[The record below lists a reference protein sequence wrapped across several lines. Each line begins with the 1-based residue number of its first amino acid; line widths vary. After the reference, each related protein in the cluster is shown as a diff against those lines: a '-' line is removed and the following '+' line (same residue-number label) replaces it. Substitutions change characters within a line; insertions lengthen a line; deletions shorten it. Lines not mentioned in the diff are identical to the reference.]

1 MAQFKVYRSSAGSGK
16 TYTLTKEFLKLA
28 LAAPA
33 NGDFFK
39 GDYYRHIL
47 AITFT
52 KDAAKEM
59 KERIISALRQ
69 ISELPEGASTAFL
82 DELTTEIAHEYPA
95 DAWTADKVRSRAAAT
110 FTHMLHH
117 YSDLSVSTIDSF
129 NNRVVQ
135 SFTKDL
141 DLPYNYEI
149 ELEADELLEA
159 AVNRLLE
166 RVGTH
171 GDATLTRL
179 MQEFTRQETE
189 DGRRW
194 RTDKALMEFGT
205 HLFREDSRLM
215 VELLSQIPPERFSDI
230 RQQLYD
236 FCQDIENQVVK
247 LGKEALSLI
256 AQHQISDESLAG
268 GSRGIV
274 SYFRKLAA
282 KEFSAFVDGASDT
295 VYNNVRDGK
304 WTSGKAKTYDK
315 QAIENIAGDLTRIFY
330 DIDNLRDNHLT
341 TYTESKLALRS
352 IYQLAVLGELR
363 REVDMLMLERNK
375 VHISEFN
382 YRINRIIESEPVPY
396 LYERMGERYHHLLI
410 DEFQDTS
417 QMQWHNLIPLIT
429 NALSGQ
435 YTNMVV
441 GDAKQSIYRWRSGNA
456 ELMVQLPDVPTAL
469 PGSPI
474 AEEIGV
480 FRQYYQPY
488 HLEYNFRSVV
498 SIVNFNNELFQW
510 TMEKFSNEYPNLPR
524 YYEKGKQQPR
534 KMATGHVE
542 LQLLGEDHKIKAAAY
557 ADKTFQ
563 SCQEIINQAIA
574 DGFRPGEIA
583 IICRTNRAAVSL
595 AGRLVEA
602 GYRVVSPESL
612 LISNS
617 ARVRFIVGFMQIMV
631 QPLNPIVKSEVLY
644 FLYKHLQIDGVNGDY
659 SGETH
664 REVAENAKKPR
675 VSEFLQFIRDR
686 FGKRLI
692 FRALQYLSLYEIGE
706 ELIRIFELND
716 DPSEQI
722 FLQRLLDEL
731 LAFSQNRSN
740 NLADFVEYWG
750 KKADKI
756 SVSMPP
762 SGDDAIRLM
771 TIHSAKGLQF
781 PIVIVP
787 FADWKLTTDSKS
799 HIWVPWR
806 NEQLAPELPALW
818 VPATQK
824 LEQTSFADYF
834 LLEKQA
840 ILTDALNV
848 LYVALTRP
856 ENRLY
861 IIGKAQKSGDNPTNI
876 SALLLAFAEHMEA
889 KKIAASA
896 SMRYLF
902 AEEESPVL
910 RKVTAPDVQAYAMAA
925 FLSTESRDK
934 LRMRRG
940 DKGEGDNRI
949 DIQALYDAR
958 KQGLLLH
965 YAFEKVRYA
974 EDVPLAAAA
983 LLHEGLITAQEKT
996 VLQEKMTQLLALP
1009 EIAPLFAALPGRVV
1023 LNEKELIAKKEGERD
1038 SKTLRPDRLVID
1050 PQLITIIDYKTGIEL
1065 QQKHAE
1071 QIRGY
1076 ARLIAQIPVYAN
1088 RPVRALLLYTE
1099 EEKVVVAL

>member
-33 NGDFFK
+33 NGEFFR

-69 ISELPEGASTAFL
+69 ISELPEGTSSAFL
-82 DELTTEIAHEYPA
+82 DELTAEISAEYPA
-95 DAWTADKVRSRAAAT
+95 GNWTVEKVHSRATAT

-179 MQEFTRQETE
+179 MQGFTRQETE
-189 DGRRW
+189 GGRRW
-194 RTDKALMEFGT
+194 HADKVLIEFGE
-205 HLFREDSRLM
+205 HLFKEDSRLI
-215 VELLSQIPPERFSDI
+215 VELLSQIPLERFSHMHN
-230 RQQLYD
+230 QLHI
-236 FCQDIENQVVK
+236 FCQNIENQLFE
-247 LGKEALSLI
+247 LGKKAISLI
-256 AQHQISDESLAG
+256 KQHQIGDEALAG
-268 GSRGIV
+268 GSRGIL
-274 SYFRKLAA
+274 SYFRKLSE
-282 KEFSAFVDGASDT
+282 KDFTAFINGASDT
-295 VYNNVRDGK
+295 TRNNVRTGK
-304 WTSGKAKTYDK
+304 WTSTKAKAYDK
-315 QAIENIAGDLTRIFY
+315 QAIENIADDLTWIFY
-330 DIDNLRDNHLT
+330 EIDHLRDQHLMA
-341 TYTESKLALRS
+341 YNESKLALRC

-441 GDAKQSIYRWRSGNA
+441 GDAKQSIYRWRGGNA
-456 ELMVQLPDVPTAL
+456 ELMVQLPDVPTVL
-469 PGSPI
+469 PDSPI

-488 HLEYNFRSVV
+488 HLEYNFRSVF
-498 SIVNFNNELFQW
+498 SIVNFNNELFDW
-510 TMEKFSNEYPNLPR
+510 TIEKFSAEYPNLPR
-524 YYEKGKQQPR
+524 YYEKGRQQPR
-534 KMATGHVE
+534 KKETGHVE
-542 LQLLGEDHKIKAAAY
+542 LLLLGEDHKIKAAAY

-563 SCQEIINQAIA
+563 TCQEIINRAVA

-583 IICRTNRAAVSL
+583 IICRTNRAAIEL

-617 ARVRFIVGFMQIMV
+617 ARVRFVVGFMQIMV
-631 QPLNPIVKSEVLY
+631 QPLNPIIKSEVLY
-644 FLYKHLQIDGVNGDY
+644 FLYKHLKIDGINGDY

-740 NLADFVEYWG
+740 NLADFVEYWS

-762 SGDDAIRLM
+762 SGEDAIRLM

-787 FADWKLTTDSKS
+787 FADWKLTADGKS
-799 HIWVPWR
+799 YIWIPWR

-861 IIGKAQKSGDNPTNI
+861 IIGKAQKSGEKPSNV
-876 SALLLAFAEHMEA
+876 SALLLAFAEQMA
-889 KKIAASA
+889 ANKIVANDSV
-896 SMRYLF
+896 RYLF
-902 AEEESPVL
+902 AEETAPVQ
-910 RKVTAPDVQAYAMAA
+910 RKVTAPDVKSYTMTT

-934 LRMRRG
+934 LRMRRS
-940 DKGEGDNRI
+940 DKGEGQNRI

-974 EDVPLAAAA
+974 ADVPLAAAA
-983 LLHEGLITAQEKT
+983 LLHEGLITAQEKAI
-996 VLQEKMTQLLALP
+996 LQEKMLKLLALP
-1009 EIAPLFAALPGRVV
+1009 EIAPLFEVLPGRVV
-1023 LNEKELIAKKEGERD
+1023 LNEKELIAKKEGECD

-1050 PQLITIIDYKTGIEL
+1050 PQQITILDYKTGIEL

-1099 EEKVVVAL
+1099 EEKVVAAL